1 MPQEEKEAGE
11 EGEWKVVGKER
22 RGGES
27 DACGTSAAHQALSS
41 FILRVLAR
49 TSHRRQTKLAQNIKK
64 KRRKKGKKTKKRKKK
79 RIRS

>member
-1 MPQEEKEAGE
+1 MPQE
-11 EGEWKVVGKER
+11 EGEWKVVG
-22 RGGES
+22 RGTGGKES

-64 KRRKKGKKTKKRKKK
+64 KRRKKRRKKKKKRKKK
-79 RIRS
+79 EV